1 MTAASETFDVVVV
14 GAGPAGGQCA
24 RRLAQAGRTVLLVD
38 QLKTWTDHDFSSGGT
53 PLETLDRFQLPD
65 RVIGSRWSQLRVVT
79 TREDHTWKSA
89 RSLGCVLDFA
99 ALRQF
104 LAEETTTH
112 GGSVRLGWQYRDRQ
126 QLTDGR
132 WQIRFRDRLTSSDRW
147 VTSRAVVDATGSA
160 RKVIYTAAEPRP
172 DYLRGVGIEYLI
184 EVPETVYQRFADALH
199 FYLGHH
205 WLPKGYSWIF
215 PMQSGRLKV
224 GACWFHGDHRF
235 LKPDQPLRH
244 YIDLLLTEQVQCP
257 DYRLVDVHG
266 AAIDYSGDRCDRHV
280 QASILGI
287 GDAVSAI
294 NFLGG
299 EGIRHGL
306 ESADRAAQVLDAWLQ
321 GTVPD
326 LSSYEQQ
333 IRRRF
338 DRLWTLSLRL
348 GMKKYLQDSDAKIDR
363 IVRWCCAL
371 STDDLMAILFDYRFQ
386 RLGRRLGRF
395 FWLSVMTRLRLRWQR
410 WRRPSHV
417 A

>member
-1 MTAASETFDVVVV
+1 MTEATEAFDVVVV

-24 RRLAQAGRTVLLVD
+24 RQLAKAGRSVLLVD
-38 QLKTWTDHDFSSGGT
+38 QIKDWTDHDFSSGGT
-53 PLETLDRFQLPD
+53 PLETLDRFHLPD
-65 RVIGSRWSQLRVVT
+65 RVVGRAWSKLRVVT
-79 TREDHTWKSA
+79 TQEDHTWKGDGP
-89 RSLGCVLDFA
+89 LGVVLDFA

-104 LAEETTTH
+104 LAEETVAH
-112 GGSVRLGWQYRDRQ
+112 GGTVRLGWQYRDRQ
-126 QLTDGR
+126 QLDDGR
-132 WQIRFRDRLTSSDRW
+132 WQLRFRDRSTGSDRW
-147 VTSRAVVDATGSA
+147 VTCRAVVDATGSA
-160 RKVIYTAAEPRP
+160 RKVIYQPLESQP

-184 EVPETVYQRFADALH
+184 EVPDAVYQRFDDALH

-215 PMQSGRLKV
+215 PMQAGRLKV
-224 GACWFHGDHRF
+224 GACWFQGAHRF
-235 LKPDQPLRH
+235 LEPDQSLRH

-257 DYRLVDVHG
+257 DYRLIDVHG
-266 AAIDYSGDRCDRHV
+266 AAIDYSGDRRDRHV
-280 QASILGI
+280 QGSILAI

-299 EGIRHGL
+299 EGIRHGM
-306 ESADRAAQVLDAWLQ
+306 ESADRAAEVIEAWLAGTVLDF
-321 GTVPD
+321 
-326 LSSYEQQ
+326 SSYERQ

-363 IVRWCCAL
+363 IVRWCRAL
-371 STDDLMAILFDYRFQ
+371 PTDDLMAILFDYRFQ

-395 FWLSVMTRLRLRWQR
+395 LWLSVMTRLRLRWQR
-410 WRRPSHV
+410 WRRSAHV